1 MNTAAAVIQYTAAEG
16 DTAAEVTGQVS
27 DYLGRVAR
35 ALSAASSAVDS
46 LEARLVPVL
55 STVPEDGAIRAEV
68 AAVRQLAPLA
78 AALAEVEA
86 QVDSIYRRVNT
97 ITERCEL

>member
-1 MNTAAAVIQYTAAEG
+1 MNTITAAAIHYSAEG
-16 DTAAEVTGQVS
+16 DVDRITGQVS
-27 DYLGRVAR
+27 DYLERVAK
-35 ALSAASSAVDS
+35 ALLAASSAVDS

-55 STVPEDGAIRAEV
+55 STVPEEGAIRAEV

-78 AALAEVEA
+78 ERLAEMEA
-86 QVDSIYRRVNT
+86 QADSIYRRVNV

>member
-1 MNTAAAVIQYTAAEG
+1 MNTTAAAAIHYTAEG
-16 DTAAEVTGQVS
+16 DDRGTGQVS
-27 DYLGRVAR
+27 DYLERVAK
-35 ALSAASSAVDS
+35 ALEAASSAVDS

-55 STVPEDGAIRAEV
+55 STVPEEGAIRAEV

-78 AALAEVEA
+78 ERLAEVEA
-86 QVDSIYRRVNT
+86 QVDSIYRRVNI